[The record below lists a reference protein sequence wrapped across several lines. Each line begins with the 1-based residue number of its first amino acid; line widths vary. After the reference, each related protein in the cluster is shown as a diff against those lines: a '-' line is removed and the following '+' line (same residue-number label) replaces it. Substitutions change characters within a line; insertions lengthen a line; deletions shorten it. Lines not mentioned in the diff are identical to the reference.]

1 MNELRQWLAGLAPRE
16 RNLVYV
22 AAGLLAIAVVYFAL
36 VLPLTTA
43 ASKRAARIEQ
53 KTSDL
58 VWMRQVAPQV
68 MAAATAGGGTAGSD
82 ESLVVL
88 VDRTGRE
95 AGLGSAIRDQSPSGD
110 LGLRLRLESASFDVL
125 VAWLASLQQQ
135 YGVRVDAATIDAAGA
150 PGLVNASITLAH
162 GAAAQP

>member
-1 MNELRQWLAGLAPRE
+1 MNALRDWLAGLAPRE
-16 RNLVYV
+16 RNLVYL
-22 AAGLLAIAVVYFAL
+22 AGSLAAIALAYLVL

-43 ASKRAARIEQ
+43 AARREARIEQ
-53 KTSDL
+53 KTADL
-58 VWMRQVAPQV
+58 AWMRQVAPQV
-68 MAAATAGGGTAGSD
+68 AAAAAVGGAAAGSE

-95 AGLGSAIRDQSPSGD
+95 AGIGSAIRDQSPSGD

-135 YGVRVDAATIDAAGA
+135 YGVRVDAATIDAAGS
-150 PGLVNASITLAH
+150 PGLVNASITLTH
-162 GAAAQP
+162 GTSSGP